1 MAPGTASCS
10 TVPCPSGTSSGSAE
24 NPDSSSSTRTR
35 PPVSPPDT
43 TRSTGP
49 IQGMVTVGS
58 VSTPPI
64 SPLGSPP
71 PLVLR
76 LDTGT
81 APDFQLKQPQPSDH
95 LKRQSPE

>member
-10 TVPCPSGTSSGSAE
+10 TFPVPSGISSGSQE
-24 NPDSSSSTRTR
+24 KPDSSSSTLTR

-49 IQGMVTVGS
+49 MQGMVAVGRLSTVPG
-58 VSTPPI
+58 V
-64 SPLGSPP
+64 PLGSPP

-81 APDFQLKQPQPSDH
+81 APDLQEKHPQPMDH